1 MKHDHKFDDEE
12 RTPRQFIQVN
22 SNGMLFINWIDSI
35 DDIEEKKIAVEKIIS
50 NQLLINRALFSTTL
64 H

>member
-1 MKHDHKFDDEE
+1 MKRNYKFADEE

-22 SNGMLFINWIDSI
+22 SSGLLFMNWIDSI
-35 DDIEEKKIAVEKIIS
+35 DDVEEKKIAVEKIIT
-50 NQLLINRALFSTTL
+50 NQLLINNALISTTL

>member
-1 MKHDHKFDDEE
+1 MKHDYKFDDEE

-22 SNGMLFINWIDSI
+22 SSGMLFMNWIDSI
-35 DDIEEKKIAVEKIIS
+35 DDVEEKKIAVEKIIS
-50 NQLLINRALFSTTL
+50 NQLLINNALISTTL

>member
-12 RTPRQFIQVN
+12 RTPRQFIRVD
-22 SNGMLFINWIDSI
+22 STGMLFVNWIDSI